1 MPLIEWNEGLSVGI
15 DAMDEQHKKWIG
27 IINEL
32 DDALLNGRSLEIL
45 TKIVTEMEYYTHI
58 HFKEE
63 ESLMESLNYS
73 GLAGHKMIHENFK
86 KKVQEIKKDLLTGE
100 VVLGTRL
107 MKTIKGWLESHI
119 MDEDKRYGKAA
130 SNK

>member
-27 IINEL
+27 IINDL
-32 DDALLNGRSLEIL
+32 DDAMLSGRSRETL

-73 GLAGHKMIHENFK
+73 DLAGHKVIHDNFK
-86 KKVQEIKKDLLTGE
+86 KKVQEIKKDLLSGE
-100 VVLGTRL
+100 VVLGTRV

>member
-15 DAMDEQHKKWIG
+15 NAMDEQHKKWIG

-32 DDALLNGRSLEIL
+32 DDALLNGRSREAL
-45 TKIVTEMEYYTHI
+45 TKIVKEMEDYTHL
-58 HFKEE
+58 HFTEE
-63 ESLMESLNYS
+63 ESLMEGVNYHD
-73 GLAGHKMIHENFK
+73 LASHKAIHENFK
-86 KKVQEIKKDLLTGE
+86 KKVQEIKKDLLSGE
-100 VVLGTRL
+100 VVLGTRV

-119 MDEDKRYGKAA
+119 MDEDKRYGKAV